1 MIRIEILLTL
11 LGMGAVTYLTRV
23 LFIVFLDDER
33 LTPFL
38 RRCLRFVPVA
48 VLTSIIVPLVAA
60 PGGKFSPTW
69 DNPYFLA
76 GFLTAG
82 LAAATRNLVVTVL
95 GGMGFILL
103 LKAFF
108 I

>member
-1 MIRIEILLTL
+1 MRIEILLTL

-23 LFIVFLDDER
+23 LFIVFLDDDR

-48 VLTSIIVPLVAA
+48 VLTSIIVPLVAV
-60 PGGKFSPTW
+60 PEGRFSPTW

-76 GFLTAG
+76 GLLTAG
-82 LAAATRNLVVTVL
+82 LAAVTKNLVITVL
-95 GGMGFILL
+95 GGIGFILL
-103 LKAFF
+103 LK
-108 I
+108 ILVI

>member
-1 MIRIEILLTL
+1 MRIEILLTL

-23 LFIVFLDDER
+23 LFIVFLDDKR
-33 LTPFL
+33 LSPFV

-48 VLTSIIVPLVAA
+48 VLTSIIIPLVAA
-60 PGGKFSPTW
+60 PGGRFSPTW

-82 LAAATRNLVVTVL
+82 LAAATKNLVITVL
-95 GGMGFILL
+95 GGIGFILL
-103 LKAFF
+103 FKILVV
-108 I
+108 

>member
-1 MIRIEILLTL
+1 MIHIEILLTL

-33 LTPFL
+33 LSPFF
-38 RRCLRFVPVA
+38 RRCLKFVPVA
-48 VLTSIIVPLVAA
+48 VLTSIIIPMVAA

-76 GFLTAG
+76 GVLTTG
-82 LAAATRNLVVTVL
+82 LAAVTKNLIVTVL
-95 GGMGFILL
+95 GGIGFILL
-103 LKAFF
+103 FKILM

>member
-1 MIRIEILLTL
+1 MRIEILLTL

-33 LTPFL
+33 LSPFV

-48 VLTSIIVPLVAA
+48 VLTSIIIPLVAA
-60 PGGKFSPTW
+60 PGGRFSPTW

-82 LAAATRNLVVTVL
+82 LAAATKNLVITVL
-95 GGMGFILL
+95 GGIGFILL
-103 LKAFF
+103 FKILVV
-108 I
+108 